1 MSDTEEIQ
9 AKVITAR
16 DQLQDTLDEIGN
28 RLNVQKRAK
37 KSYRENPTAWKV
49 RRGHRRGGSRR
60 AHHLGGSEALTP
72 LPPPRFGFSQRG
84 EGG

>member
-1 MSDTEEIQ
+1 MSDTEDIQ

-37 KSYRENPTAWKV
+37 KSYRENPTAWKIGAAV
-49 RRGHRRGGSRR
+49 ALAAVGG
-60 AHHLGGSEALTP
+60 LVALAIAK
-72 LPPPRFGFSQRG
+72 RN
-84 EGG
+84 

>member
-1 MSDTEEIQ
+1 MSDTEDIQ

-37 KSYRENPTAWKV
+37 KSYRENTTAWKV
-49 RRGHRRGGSRR
+49 GAGIAALAVGGLVAWAIAKR
-60 AHHLGGSEALTP
+60 
-72 LPPPRFGFSQRG
+72 
-84 EGG
+84 